1 MFEFPKKQKLCNETA
16 IKEMF
21 SNGKSFVIHPI
32 RLVWKEEGDSDT
44 VAIKSIIVVP
54 KKQLKLAADRNI
66 VRRRMKEAYRLNKI
80 EIEYF
85 LADKNK
91 QLNIAIVYQNEKIL
105 SYTEIEEKIKLI
117 LGRLREEI

>member
-21 SNGKSFVIHPI
+21 SNGNSFVIHAI
-32 RLVWKEEGDSDT
+32 RLVWKEQVNSDD
-44 VAIKSIIVVP
+44 VVIKSIIVVP

-66 VRRRMKEAYRLNKI
+66 VRRRMKEAYRLNKSTI
-80 EIEYF
+80 ENS
-85 LADKNK
+85 LKNKGK
-91 QLNIAIVYQNEKIL
+91 QLNIAIVYQNDKRL
-105 SYTEIEEKIKLI
+105 SYKVIEEKIKLI

>member
-1 MFEFPKKQKLCNETA
+1 MFEFPKQQKLCNETA

-54 KKQLKLAADRNI
+54 KKQLKLAFNEDIDSETRQSLQDFAQDFYSPLD
-66 VRRRMKEAYRLNKI
+66 VQVL
-80 EIEYF
+80 
-85 LADKNK
+85 K
-91 QLNIAIVYQNEKIL
+91 QVII
-105 SYTEIEEKIKLI
+105 
-117 LGRLREEI
+117 

>member
-1 MFEFPKKQKLCNETA
+1 MFEFPKQQKLCNETA

>member
-21 SNGKSFVIHPI
+21 SNGESFVIPPI
-32 RLVWKEEGDSDT
+32 RLIWKEEVNLDA

-66 VRRRMKEAYRLNKI
+66 ARRRMKESYRLNKS
-80 EIEYF
+80 EIERA
-85 LADKNK
+85 LVDKNK

-105 SYTEIEEKIKLI
+105 SYKVIEEKIKLI
-117 LGRLREEI
+117 LARLREEI